1 MKKGNA
7 IIYTVIGGLIV
18 LILFSCFLLIHYNI
32 QNNKWRLGG
41 VFIEEF
47 NGTTEKE
54 FLSEFNLDKYDYIE
68 LSDVYSLN
76 FVRDPYYIVSFK
88 VSKENVEKFKN
99 DYLNKCDP
107 YTVYD
112 TSTYLP
118 NREYTFKDC
127 NEYIDRTGSYDEAVI
142 IFEKEHSNNDYY
154 EYHLRNTVLSYN
166 DNIRH
171 LIREQFDKKNYRVI
185 GMLKSVYD

>member
-1 MKKGNA
+1 MNKRILR
-7 IIYTVIGGLIV
+7 IILVLVSFFLLFMLLGPV
-18 LILFSCFLLIHYNI
+18 LIQIKKSIDWDSGI
-32 QNNKWRLGG
+32 
-41 VFIEEF
+41 FIEAF
-47 NGTTEKE
+47 DDTTEKS
-54 FLSEFNLDKYDYIE
+54 FLDEFNLKEYEYVK
-68 LSDVYSLN
+68 LSDVYYRHSL
-76 FVRDPYYIVSFK
+76 RDSYYIVSFK

-112 TSTYLP
+112 TGIYLP

-127 NEYIDRTGSYDEAVI
+127 NRYIDRTGSYDEAVI

-154 EYHLRNTVLSYN
+154 EYHLRNTLLSHN

-171 LIREQFDKKNYRVI
+171 LIREQFDNKNYRVI
-185 GMLKSVYD
+185 GRLKSVYS